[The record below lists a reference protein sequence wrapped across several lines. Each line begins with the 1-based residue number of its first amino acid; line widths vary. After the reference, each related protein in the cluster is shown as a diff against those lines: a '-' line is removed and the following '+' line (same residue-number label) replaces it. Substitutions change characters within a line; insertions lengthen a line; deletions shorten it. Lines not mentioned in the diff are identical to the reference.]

1 MDKQRIKVAITQG
14 DVNGIGYEVILKV
27 FSDPQMLELCTP
39 VIFGSPKIAAYHS
52 KTLGINTNFSIVQSA
67 THANR
72 NVLSLVNCNEGE
84 VKVELGKQDEKA
96 GKAALEAIDMAIEAY
111 NKGEVDA
118 IVTAPVNKKNI
129 QPFVSNFSGHT
140 EYIQEKTEE
149 NATPLMLMINENI
162 KIAIVTTHIPL
173 AKVAENISSELIV
186 EKLEILSDALKKDF
200 GISRPRI
207 AVLGLNPHCGENG
220 TLGDEEQRIIIPAIK
235 EAESRGVICYGP
247 FPADGFFGSEN
258 YIHFDAVLAM
268 FHDQGMIPFK
278 ALAMEDGV
286 NYTAGLEIVRTSPA
300 HGTAFDIAGKGVASE
315 ASMRNAIYT
324 AIDIVARRKM
334 QGELTRNVLRKQY
347 YNTKDD
353 SDKLKLDTIDAE

>member
-1 MDKQRIKVAITQG
+1 
-14 DVNGIGYEVILKV
+14 
-27 FSDPQMLELCTP
+27 
-39 VIFGSPKIAAYHS
+39 
-52 KTLGINTNFSIVQSA
+52 
-67 THANR
+67 
-72 NVLSLVNCNEGE
+72 
-84 VKVELGKQDEKA
+84 
-96 GKAALEAIDMAIEAY
+96 
-111 NKGEVDA
+111 
-118 IVTAPVNKKNI
+118 
-129 QPFVSNFSGHT
+129 
-140 EYIQEKTEE
+140 
-149 NATPLMLMINENI
+149 MLMINENI

-268 FHDQGMIPFK
+268 YHDQGMIPFK